1 MRSQQSAWIFNLT
14 LRLGAIVCLGT
25 LALGLFLWVQPLTAL
40 MRSGAAFAVFLLLG
54 WAISTVW
61 DVAVPEEGPAEADP
75 VAPAAPAAGAQAVD
89 APTAQEAAS
98 GH

>member
-61 DVAVPEEGPAEADP
+61 DAVPEGGPAEADP
-75 VAPAAPAAGAQAVD
+75 VAPAAPEAGAQAVD